1 MTSLKYDQT
10 SKITQNEDASTVAN
24 FIYLQFRS
32 CSLSSCTPVWTAV
45 IIASVIREMSQIT
58 WIRKANV
65 RICKNAS
72 VSILYVIFKI
82 SARSGK
88 PITIFGVFMS
98 YNKTATLY
106 STKKAIYSGLL
117 QDCYNIDTK
126 NRTRQTTVRQLALKS
141 DAEKKVQ
148 RLET

>member
-1 MTSLKYDQT
+1 MR
-10 SKITQNEDASTVAN
+10 IN
-24 FIYLQFRS
+24 FIYSQLRS
-32 CSLSSCTPVWTAV
+32 RCLGSSMTVSPAV
-45 IIASVIREMSQIT
+45 IIISVTREMSQLA
-58 WIRKANV
+58 WIRKTNV

-72 VSILYVIFKI
+72 VSILQAIFKI

-126 NRTRQTTVRQLALKS
+126 NRTRQTTVR
-141 DAEKKVQ
+141 
-148 RLET
+148 